1 MPIAFR
7 RDTAPIN
14 MARTVIPFGPQHPVL
29 PEPIHLDLVVEDE
42 KVVEARPSIGFI
54 HRGLEKLA
62 EQKDFIEFV
71 YVAERICGICSF
83 IHGQTYCQ
91 AVEDIMNIAVPPR
104 ALYLRTV
111 WGELSRIHSHLLW
124 LGLMADGMGF
134 ESLFMHSWRVR
145 EKVLNIVEATTGG
158 RVIFGAC
165 KIGGVRRDM
174 DAGTIQS
181 LLKDLE
187 AIERDMHEI
196 TKVFLEDRSVK
207 DRLCGVG
214 VLSEQEAYDLGC
226 VGPTLR
232 GSGVDQD
239 MRQLGYAAFKD
250 IQVEP
255 VTRTEG
261 DSYARC
267 AVRCEELFQSAE
279 IIRQALAKIPE
290 GEIAVKITGNPTGE
304 TITRTEQPRGEV
316 VYHLKANGTKNLQ
329 RFRVRTPT
337 FANIPA
343 MLKLL
348 PGCDLADVPVLVLTI
363 DPCISCTER

>member
-1 MPIAFR
+1 
-7 RDTAPIN
+7 

-29 PEPIHLDLVVEDE
+29 PEPVHLDLVVEDE

-62 EQKDFIEFV
+62 ETKDYVEFT

-91 AVEDIMNIAVPPR
+91 AVETIMNVTVPPR
-104 ALYLRTV
+104 AIYLRTI
-111 WGELSRIHSHLLW
+111 WGEFSRIHSHLLW

-145 EKVLNIVEATTGG
+145 ERILNIIESTTGG
-158 RVIFGAC
+158 RVIFGSC
-165 KIGGVRRDM
+165 KIGGVRRDIDPDM
-174 DAGTIQS
+174 TKHI
-181 LLKDLE
+181 LKELDG
-187 AIERDMHEI
+187 IEKDMREI
-196 TKVFLEDRSVK
+196 TGVFLDDNSVK
-207 DRLCGVG
+207 SRLCGVG
-214 VLSEQEAYDLGC
+214 VLTKEQAYDLGC
-226 VGPTLR
+226 VGPMLR
-232 GSGVDQD
+232 ASGVAQD
-239 MRQLGYAAFKD
+239 MRQLGYAAFNE
-250 IQVEP
+250 IQVQP
-255 VTRTEG
+255 ITRTEG

-267 AVRCEELFQSAE
+267 AVRCLELFQSVD
-279 IIRQALAKIPE
+279 IIRQVFGKMQPGDIE
-290 GEIAVKITGNPTGE
+290 VKVTGNPTGE

-337 FANIPA
+337 FANLPA
-343 MLKLL
+343 MLQVL
-348 PGCDLADVPVLVLTI
+348 PGCDLADVPVIVLTI

>member
-1 MPIAFR
+1 
-7 RDTAPIN
+7 

-29 PEPIHLDLVVEDE
+29 PEPVHLDLVVEDE
-42 KVVEARPSIGFI
+42 KVIEARPSIGFV

-62 EQKDFIEFV
+62 EKKDYVEFV

-91 AVEDIMNIAVPPR
+91 GIETLMNVPVPPR
-104 ALYLRTV
+104 ALYLRTI

-134 ESLFMHSWRVR
+134 ENLFMHSWRVR
-145 EKVLNIVEATTGG
+145 EKVLNIIEATTGG
-158 RVIFGAC
+158 RVIFGSC
-165 KIGGVRRDM
+165 KVGGVRRDIAA
-174 DAGTIQS
+174 DQAWDILKS
-181 LLKDLE
+181 LKEIE
-187 AIERDMHEI
+187 ADMRQI
-196 TKVFLEDRSVK
+196 TKVFLDDNSVK
-207 DRLCGVG
+207 ARLCGVG
-214 VLSEQEAYDLGC
+214 VLSKEDAYDLGC
-226 VGPTLR
+226 VGPMLR
-232 GSGVDQD
+232 ASGVSQD
-239 MRQLGYAAFKD
+239 MRGLGYAAFSE
-250 IQVEP
+250 IQVVP

-267 AVRCEELFQSAE
+267 AVRCAELFQSVE
-279 IIRQALAKIPE
+279 IIRQAFAKMPA
-290 GEIAVKITGNPTGE
+290 GEIAVKVTGNPTGE

-337 FANIPA
+337 FANLPA
-343 MLKLL
+343 MLKAL
-348 PGCDLADVPVLVLTI
+348 PGCDLADVPMIVLTI